1 MLSFSMLEV
10 SNRFSSAQLC
20 GRQKVPVEDLDY
32 RTLSTF
38 HHFRLFAPLS
48 FHFYNRHV
56 SSSIQIWTKNYLVSF

>member
-10 SNRFSSAQLC
+10 SNKFSSAQLC

-32 RTLSTF
+32 RTF

-56 SSSIQIWTKNYLVSF
+56 SSSIQIWTKNDLVSF